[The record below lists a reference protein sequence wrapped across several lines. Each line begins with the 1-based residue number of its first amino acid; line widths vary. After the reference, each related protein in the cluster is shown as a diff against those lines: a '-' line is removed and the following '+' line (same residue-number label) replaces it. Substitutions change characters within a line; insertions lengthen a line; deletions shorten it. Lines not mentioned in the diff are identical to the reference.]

1 MYLFFSFFFTAL
13 NFTVSV
19 CHFLV
24 AIFQLP
30 NDHLFAQIAE
40 KALRGT
46 FANSEITSG
55 LADRKM
61 HQQFSELLKQQFSI
75 LANRQKDALAGLG
88 GANSL
93 PDSENGVFY
102 YLDSD
107 Y

>member
-1 MYLFFSFFFTAL
+1 MIAFFF
-13 NFTVSV
+13 
-19 CHFLV
+19 
-24 AIFQLP
+24 FQLP

-46 FANSEITSG
+46 FANSEITGG
-55 LADRKM
+55 LADKKM

-93 PDSENGVFY
+93 PDSENGMLC
-102 YLDSD
+102 YLNPN
-107 Y
+107 